1 MYNPL
6 TIDPVDLFTAQA
18 LTASGGATPSL
29 SSAALPVGKLSRIN
43 VYVQNAGASTD
54 CTIAIKGS
62 PTSAKTLEK
71 TIQTLNLNASTVTKA
86 GMGISSDDIPAF
98 IWATITNNHAV
109 NAATITVELE
119 RFR

>member
-6 TIDPVDLFTAQA
+6 IIDPVDLFTAQA
-18 LTASGGATPSL
+18 LTASGGATPTL
-29 SSAALPVGKLSRIN
+29 SSAVLPVGRLSRIT
-43 VYVQNAGASTD
+43 VYVRNAGASTD

-71 TIQTLNLNASTVTKA
+71 TIQTFNLNASTVAKA
-86 GMGISSDDIPAF
+86 GIGISSVDIPAF
-98 IWATITNNHAV
+98 IWATITNNDAV
-109 NAATITVELE
+109 NVATITVELE

>member
-6 TIDPVDLFTAQA
+6 TIDPFNPFTAQA

-29 SSAALPVGKLSRIN
+29 SSSVLQVGKLSRIS
-43 VYVQNAGASTD
+43 VYVSNAGASTD

-62 PTSAKTLEK
+62 PTDTKALEK
-71 TIQTLNLNASTVTKA
+71 TIQTFNLNASNVTKA
-86 GMGISSDDIPAF
+86 GIGISRDDIPAF
-98 IWATITNNHAV
+98 IWTTITNNDAV
-109 NAATITVELE
+109 NAATITIQLE